1 MKKFDIGV
9 NIKFYRDELRLK
21 RPAFVKKLNGLRKT
35 KYTSQALYSWETG
48 KAMPPADLIP
58 VLADILQVN
67 ILQLFGID
75 IPSMVDIDDLQQQ
88 LTERD
93 KIIEELKRDKFI
105 LEGKLEMSNSLLKD
119 VLNMKE
125 S

>member
-21 RPAFVKKLNGLRKT
+21 RPAFVKKLNGLLKT

-48 KAMPPADLIP
+48 KAMPPANLIP
-58 VLADILQVN
+58 VLADILQVS

-75 IPSMVDIDDLQQQ
+75 TPTMVDIDGLQQQ

-119 VLNMKE
+119 ILNMKE